1 MYRRVEKLN
10 TDSLRNFCIN
20 NRFYTH
26 GDCVAYDNMFRVAR
40 KYRGGVEILEQVAE
54 DIYDHSGYD
63 ELERFCCNCDKEDL
77 TEILMGE
84 IYKKC
89 VTVSFKYES

>member
-1 MYRRVEKLN
+1 MYKQIIEID
-10 TDSLRNFCIN
+10 TDELRSFCIN

-26 GDCVAYDNMFRVAR
+26 GDCKAYDHMFEMAR
-40 KYRGGVEILEQVAE
+40 KYQGGVELLAMIAE

-63 ELERFCCNCDKEDL
+63 ELENFSCFTDSRSDMVSVIM
-77 TEILMGE
+77 TE

-89 VTVSFKYES
+89 VTVYFLCV